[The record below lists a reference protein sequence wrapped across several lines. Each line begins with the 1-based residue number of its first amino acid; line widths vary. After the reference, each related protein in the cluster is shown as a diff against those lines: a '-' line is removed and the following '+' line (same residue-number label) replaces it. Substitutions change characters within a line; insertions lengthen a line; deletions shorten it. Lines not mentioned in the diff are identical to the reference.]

1 MLYVLSGNDEY
12 TILKELSQIKID
24 LNVGNDSL
32 ANNLV
37 KISSENITLELVRQ
51 HTHTLPFMGGNLLVL
66 VDGIFSAIKNSELDA
81 WSLLVDELL
90 ALPPTNHVVFYEI
103 ILPGK
108 SFAANRLYKKIK
120 NLAESEKDKES
131 TISFKTH
138 NIPKPVNFGSLEKQ
152 TAWAR
157 GFISNYSKLNSF
169 DITHEAALELAL
181 RVGNEPRTL
190 ASELEKLSIYST
202 SGSIPRE
209 SVLLLTPHEADEN
222 PFTIMDMIIE
232 GSPRKALYL
241 VRQML
246 EQNEE
251 NPLSLQTRIVNQV
264 RRMVVACEAIESGEN
279 SQESQLN
286 LSEAFPAMSNSS
298 FPFKKLI
305 QQSRNTS
312 SEKCKLALRLLAE
325 HDKLSK
331 TGQIKKI
338 SSRDPEI
345 NLELLVLKLAR
356 IFQTKTQKN

>member
-12 TILKELSQIKID
+12 AILNELSQIKID
-24 LNVGNDSL
+24 LNVGDDSL

-37 KISSENITLELVRQ
+37 KISPDNITLELVRR
-51 HTHTLPFMGGNLLVL
+51 HTHTLPFMGGSLLVL
-66 VDGIFSAIKNSELDA
+66 INGIFSAIDNSEIDN
-81 WSLLVDELL
+81 WSLLVDDLL
-90 ALPPTNHVVFYEI
+90 ALPSTNHVVFYEI
-103 ILPGK
+103 IAPGK
-108 SFAANRLYKKIK
+108 NLAANKLYKKIK
-120 NLAESEKDKES
+120 TLAESEKNKEF

-138 NIPKPVNFGSLEKQ
+138 NIPRPVNFGSLEKQ

-169 DITHEAALELAL
+169 DITHDAALELAL

-190 ASELEKLSIYST
+190 ASELEKLSTYST
-202 SGSIPRE
+202 SGNIARE
-209 SVLLLTPHEADEN
+209 SVLLLTPREADEN
-222 PFTIMDMIIE
+222 PFTIMDTIIE

-251 NPLSLQTRIVNQV
+251 NPLSLQTRITNQV
-264 RRMVVACEAIESGEN
+264 RRMVVACEAIESGKN
-279 SQESQLN
+279 SKESLLN
-286 LSEAFPAMSNSS
+286 LSNAFPAMNNSS

-312 SEKCKLALRLLAE
+312 SQKCKSALRLLAE

-345 NLELLVLKLAR
+345 SLELLVLKLAR
-356 IFQTKTQKN
+356 IFQTQTD